1 MAPLYFRGEIEFG
14 VINQSSSAFSHI
26 LGDVSLVVYQ
36 IERLASFSAV
46 TDRLAGERGTRGVYI
61 IHPRIFHNSRMDDV
75 LLLLFFNSLARPTV

>member
-1 MAPLYFRGEIEFG
+1 V

-46 TDRLAGERGTRGVYI
+46 TDRLGQRLTLVNFSAQYKRFLWDRERV
-61 IHPRIFHNSRMDDV
+61 
-75 LLLLFFNSLARPTV
+75 